1 LGSFVAT
8 IKGVKPAALA
18 LAKQTKDFTWLPS
31 FASGLLGS
39 FSTRLT
45 RRKPMSNLD
54 FPFQFATLGK
64 DFDKFFVGFDD
75 QFRHLQKLHDDVTKN
90 IPNYPPYNI
99 RKVDDTHYVIEMA
112 VAGFGQ
118 TDIDIE
124 IDGGKLVVKGN
135 AKSDESVNGEFL
147 FKGIAARD
155 FTRTFA
161 LNDQV
166 EVKDAELFNGMLK
179 IALERLIPEE
189 KKPKKVAV
197 KSASSKQLLTE

>member
-1 LGSFVAT
+1 VF
-8 IKGVKPAALA
+8 
-18 LAKQTKDFTWLPS
+18 
-31 FASGLLGS
+31 
-39 FSTRLT
+39 
-45 RRKPMSNLD
+45 
-54 FPFQFATLGK
+54 K
-64 DFDKFFVGFDD
+64 DFDKFFVGFDE
-75 QFRHLQKLHDDVTKN
+75 QFSKMQKLHDDVTKN

-118 TDIDIE
+118 NEIDIE

-135 AKSDESVNGEFL
+135 VKADESEDFL
-147 FKGIAARD
+147 FKGIAARA

-179 IALERLIPEE
+179 IALERLIPEAQ
-189 KKPKKVAV
+189 KPKKVPV
-197 KSASSKQLLTE
+197 KSGNGKQLLNEGE

>member
-1 LGSFVAT
+1 M
-8 IKGVKPAALA
+8 
-18 LAKQTKDFTWLPS
+18 TKNLFPS
-31 FASGLLGS
+31 VF
-39 FSTRLT
+39 
-45 RRKPMSNLD
+45 
-54 FPFQFATLGK
+54 K

-75 QFRHLQKLHDDVTKN
+75 QFNKMVKLHDDITKN

-99 RKVDDTHYVIEMA
+99 RKVDETHYVIEMA

-118 TDIDIE
+118 NEIDIE

-135 AKSDESVNGEFL
+135 VASADDEGDFL
-147 FKGIAARD
+147 FKGIAARA
-155 FTRTFA
+155 FTRSFA

-179 IALERLIPEE
+179 IALERLVPEE

-197 KSASSKQLLTE
+197 KSKDSKVLLTEEEKDEMASKL

>member
-1 LGSFVAT
+1 MNKFIPQLFGDSF
-8 IKGVKPAALA
+8 
-18 LAKQTKDFTWLPS
+18 
-31 FASGLLGS
+31 
-39 FSTRLT
+39 
-45 RRKPMSNLD
+45 
-54 FPFQFATLGK
+54 K

-75 QFRHLQKLHDDVTKN
+75 QFNRLQKLHDDITKN

-99 RKVDDTHYVIEMA
+99 RKVDDTHYTIEMA

-118 TDIDIE
+118 NEIDIE

-135 AKSDESVNGEFL
+135 VSQEAEDNFL
-147 FKGIAARD
+147 FKGIANRA

-179 IALERLIPEE
+179 IALERLIPETQ
-189 KKPKKVAV
+189 KPKKVAV
-197 KSASSKQLLTE
+197 KSKGQKQFLREDDYDKAAETL

>member
-1 LGSFVAT
+1 MFGDSF
-8 IKGVKPAALA
+8 
-18 LAKQTKDFTWLPS
+18 
-31 FASGLLGS
+31 
-39 FSTRLT
+39 
-45 RRKPMSNLD
+45 
-54 FPFQFATLGK
+54 K

-75 QFRHLQKLHDDVTKN
+75 QFNRLQKLHDDITKN

-99 RKVDDTHYVIEMA
+99 RKVDDTHYTIEMA

-118 TDIDIE
+118 NEIDIE

-135 AKSDESVNGEFL
+135 VSQESEDNFL
-147 FKGIAARD
+147 FKGIANRA

-179 IALERLIPEE
+179 IALERLIPEAQ
-189 KKPKKVAV
+189 KPKKVTV
-197 KSASSKQLLTE
+197 KSKGDKQLLKEGDIL

>member
-1 LGSFVAT
+1 M
-8 IKGVKPAALA
+8 
-18 LAKQTKDFTWLPS
+18 TKNLFPS
-31 FASGLLGS
+31 VF
-39 FSTRLT
+39 
-45 RRKPMSNLD
+45 
-54 FPFQFATLGK
+54 K

-75 QFRHLQKLHDDVTKN
+75 QLNKMVKLHDDITKN

-99 RKVDDTHYVIEMA
+99 RKVDETHYVIEMA

-118 TDIDIE
+118 NEIDIE

-135 AKSDESVNGEFL
+135 VASADDEGDFL
-147 FKGIAARD
+147 FKGIAARA
-155 FTRTFA
+155 FTRSFA

-179 IALERLIPEE
+179 IALERLVPEE

-197 KSASSKQLLTE
+197 KSKDSKVLLTEEEKDEMASKL